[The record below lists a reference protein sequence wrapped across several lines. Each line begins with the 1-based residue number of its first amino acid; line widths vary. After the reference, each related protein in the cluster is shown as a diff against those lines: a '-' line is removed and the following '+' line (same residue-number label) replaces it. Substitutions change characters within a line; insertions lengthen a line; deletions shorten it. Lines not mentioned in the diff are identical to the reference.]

1 MLSKYDLN
9 QIPYD
14 YTVEVTK
21 RFTGIDLI
29 DRVPEELLMEVH
41 GIVQETVINTI
52 PKGAKR

>member
-9 QIPYD
+9 QLPYV

-21 RFTGIDLI
+21 RFKGIDLI

-52 PKGAKR
+52 PKGAKM